1 MQVKAKIY
9 SELMIVIILAFLDYV
24 CAKKSLLPC
33 SEVMQELCAV
43 QDYIPTIN
51 PDPIP
56 AEVNITL
63 IIQEILNVD
72 ETQEIVT
79 LSIKALLEWQD
90 LRLDVNRSKAY
101 IEK

>member
-9 SELMIVIILAFLDYV
+9 SELMIIIILAFLDYV
-24 CAKKSLLPC
+24 WAKKLLLPC
-33 SEVMQELCAV
+33 NKVIQELCAL

-72 ETQEIVT
+72 ETQESVS
-79 LSIKALLEWQD
+79 LSMKSLLEWQD
-90 LRLDVNRSKAY
+90 KRLDVNRSKTY

>member
-1 MQVKAKIY
+1 MQFKANIY
-9 SELMIVIILAFLDYV
+9 SQLLIITILSFLDDIF
-24 CAKKSLLPC
+24 AKKSLLPC

-43 QDYIPTIN
+43 QDYIN

-63 IIQEILNVD
+63 IIQEVLVVD

-79 LSIKALLEWQD
+79 LSIKSLLEWQD
-90 LRLDVNRSKAY
+90 YRLDVNRSKDY

>member
-24 CAKKSLLPC
+24 WAKKALLPC
-33 SEVMQELCAV
+33 SEVIQELCTV

-72 ETQEIVT
+72 ETQEIVS
-79 LSIKALLEWQD
+79 LSIKTLLEWQD
-90 LRLDVNRSKAY
+90 KRLDVNRSKTY

>member
-24 CAKKSLLPC
+24 CAKKLLLPC

-63 IIQEILNVD
+63 IIQEVLEVD

>member
-9 SELMIVIILAFLDYV
+9 SELMIIIILAFLDYV
-24 CAKKSLLPC
+24 WAKKSLLPC
-33 SEVMQELCAV
+33 NKVIQELCAV

-72 ETQEIVT
+72 ETQEIVS

-90 LRLDVNRSKAY
+90 KRLDVNRSKTY

>member
-1 MQVKAKIY
+1 MQVKAQIY
-9 SELMIVIILAFLDYV
+9 STLVTITILSFLDYI
-24 CAKKSLLPC
+24 CAKKPLLPC

-43 QDYIPTIN
+43 QDYISTIN

-63 IIQEILNVD
+63 IIQEVLNVD
-72 ETQEIVT
+72 ETQEIVS
-79 LSIKALLEWQD
+79 LSMKALLEWQD
-90 LRLDVNRSKAY
+90 KRLDVNRSKTY

>member
-1 MQVKAKIY
+1 MQFKANIY
-9 SELMIVIILAFLDYV
+9 SQLLIITILSFLDYV
-24 CAKKSLLPC
+24 WAKKSLLPC
-33 SEVMQELCAV
+33 SEVMQQLCAV

>member
-9 SELMIVIILAFLDYV
+9 SELMIIIILAFLDYV
-24 CAKKSLLPC
+24 WAKKLLLPC
-33 SEVMQELCAV
+33 NKVIQELCAL

-72 ETQEIVT
+72 ETQEIVS

-90 LRLDVNRSKAY
+90 PRLDVNRSKAY

>member
-1 MQVKAKIY
+1 MQVKTQIY
-9 SELMIVIILAFLDYV
+9 SLLVIITILSFLDYI
-24 CAKKSLLPC
+24 CAKKPLLPC
-33 SEVMQELCAV
+33 SEVMQELCVV
-43 QDYIPTIN
+43 QEYIPTIN

-63 IIQEILNVD
+63 MIQEVLAVD

-90 LRLDVNRSKAY
+90 YRLDVNRSKAY

>member
-24 CAKKSLLPC
+24 RAKKALLPC
-33 SEVMQELCAV
+33 SEVIQELCAV
-43 QDYIPTIN
+43 QDYIPTFN

-72 ETQEIVT
+72 ETQEIVS
-79 LSIKALLEWQD
+79 LSIKTLLEWQD
-90 LRLDVNRSKAY
+90 KRLDVNRSKTY

>member
-9 SELMIVIILAFLDYV
+9 SELMIIIILAFLDYV
-24 CAKKSLLPC
+24 WAKKLLLPC
-33 SEVMQELCAV
+33 NKVIQELCAL

-72 ETQEIVT
+72 ETQEIVS

-90 LRLDVNRSKAY
+90 HRLDVNRSKAY